1 MSEFLAGWPGGSL
14 EATLKL
20 IGALFAAY
28 AIVLW
33 VSAVVWTYR
42 DVRIRTG
49 DPLSQAVAVLL
60 VGLFNI
66 PGLIIYLVIRPQET
80 IADAYERSLEAE
92 AILHELQLD
101 SNACQTCRRPVE
113 QDFNV
118 CPYCK
123 TLLREPCKNC
133 ARPIRTNWM
142 ACPFCATDRAPLRVP
157 AAAPPR
163 AAPVAAR
170 NAAPGPSPTTAIP
183 MQAPQRP
190 SATAQP
196 VQAATTTTTPRP
208 SRPQATPPS
217 GS

>member
-1 MSEFLAGWPGGSL
+1 MSEFLISWPGGSL

-20 IGALFAAY
+20 IGAIFASY

-42 DVRIRTG
+42 DVRTRTG

-60 VGLFNI
+60 VGLFNL
-66 PGLIIYLVIRPQET
+66 PGLIVYLVIRPQET

-113 QDFNV
+113 MDFNV

-123 TLLREPCKNC
+123 TLLREPCKAC
-133 ARPIRTNWM
+133 SRAIRTNWL
-142 ACPFCATDRAPLRVP
+142 ACPYCAVDRTPQRPAPRMAPMP
-157 AAAPPR
+157 AAATAVPVQPPR
-163 AAPVAAR
+163 RPPATVGAAPAQPASAR
-170 NAAPGPSPTTAIP
+170 V
-183 MQAPQRP
+183 QRP
-190 SATAQP
+190 P
-196 VQAATTTTTPRP
+196 L
-208 SRPQATPPS
+208 TPPA
-217 GS
+217 GP